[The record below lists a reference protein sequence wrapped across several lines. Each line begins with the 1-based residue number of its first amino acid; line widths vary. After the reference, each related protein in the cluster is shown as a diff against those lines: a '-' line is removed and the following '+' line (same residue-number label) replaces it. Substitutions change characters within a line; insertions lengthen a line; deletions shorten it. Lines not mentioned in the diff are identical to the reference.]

1 MKKLSIVLPT
11 YNRKDYLAQTLD
23 AFSEQM
29 RQYQNDVSF
38 IVCNNASTDG
48 TDSMLAD
55 IQAKYP
61 FYEYVNFTE
70 HVSVGYSLSRAIEQ
84 ARDEYVLM
92 WGDDDMPAP
101 FMLSILLSTLNDY
114 QNIGILHFNRLV
126 GYDNQVT
133 TINKISVVQNDLGWA
148 PLEYKD
154 MNSFL
159 SKYVIDLTFMSSF
172 VFKKSMWGGVKTDTH
187 YGYEFLGKILHEYN
201 NNNKL
206 IYLQYPLC
214 IQRKPYNRPWMNKS
228 PYYRF
233 IGIPNMYADFEK
245 WGLIES
251 AKDLWMKK
259 GNTTREFLSIM
270 SQTSIFKSEYR
281 PLYKEMVKSQYS
293 FARKA
298 LTFFFVFISPAWLY
312 KLIRKRVFK

>member
-11 YNRKDYLAQTLD
+11 FNRKDYLAQTLD

-29 RQYQNDVSF
+29 RQYQNEVSF

-48 TDSMLAD
+48 TDSLLEAVH
-55 IQAKYP
+55 AKCP

-101 FMLSILLSTLNDY
+101 FMLSVLLSTLNEN

-126 GYDNQVT
+126 GYDNKVA

-159 SKYVIDLTFMSSF
+159 NKYVIDLTFMSSF
-172 VFKKSMWGGVKTDTH
+172 VFKKSMWGNADTSSH

-201 NNNKL
+201 ADDKIL
-206 IYLQYPLC
+206 YIQYPLC

-233 IGIPNMYADFEK
+233 VGIPNLYADFEK
-245 WGLIES
+245 WGLIDS
-251 AKDLWMKK
+251 AHDLWMNR
-259 GNTTREFLSIM
+259 GNTRKEFLSIM
-270 SQTSIFKSEYR
+270 SQTSVFKKEYR
-281 PLYKEMVKSQYS
+281 PLFKVMIKSQYS
-293 FARKA
+293 FTRKA
-298 LTFFFVFISPAWLY
+298 LTFFFVFISPSWLY
-312 KLIRKRVFK
+312 KFIRRKVFK

>member
-11 YNRKDYLAQTLD
+11 FNRKDYLAQTLD

-29 RQYQNDVSF
+29 RQYQNEVSF

-48 TDSMLAD
+48 TDSLLEAVH
-55 IQAKYP
+55 AKYP

-101 FMLSILLSTLNDY
+101 FMLSVLLSTLNEN

-126 GYDNQVT
+126 GYDNKVA

-159 SKYVIDLTFMSSF
+159 NKYVIDLTFMSSF
-172 VFKKSMWGGVKTDTH
+172 VFKKSMWGNADTSSH

-201 NNNKL
+201 ADDKIL
-206 IYLQYPLC
+206 YIQYPLC

-233 IGIPNMYADFEK
+233 VGIPNLYADFEK
-245 WGLIES
+245 WGLIDS
-251 AKDLWMKK
+251 AHDLWMNR
-259 GNTTREFLSIM
+259 GNTRKEFLSIM
-270 SQTSIFKSEYR
+270 SQTSVFKKEYR
-281 PLYKEMVKSQYS
+281 PLFKVMIKSQYS
-293 FARKA
+293 FTRKA
-298 LTFFFVFISPAWLY
+298 LTFFFVFISPSWLY
-312 KLIRKRVFK
+312 KFIRRKVFK